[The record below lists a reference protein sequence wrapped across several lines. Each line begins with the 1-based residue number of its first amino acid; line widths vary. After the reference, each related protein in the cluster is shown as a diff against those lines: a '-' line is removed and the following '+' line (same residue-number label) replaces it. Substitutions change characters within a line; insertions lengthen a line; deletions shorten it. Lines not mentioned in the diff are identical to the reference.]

1 MMRNKISEAFPK
13 TRSGSTASRTIFIA
27 DFTERTNGVKGVE
40 VVDEQPMDPND
51 GSVEMDCCIV
61 KNSEGMPVVY
71 CIFHDAQFRD
81 DEGALL
87 KHGECCLF
95 PWENDE
101 KSWVLIIEIKDCKR
115 SRISKYKKNVKEKSI
130 KTVEEFKRRKIITDN
145 NVYCIASFPR
155 KKTDFNEM
163 IVTDPTEYKRFYKE
177 YGFRFV
183 PTNEVSIKDDTII
196 EFYKKR

>member
-1 MMRNKISEAFPK
+1 MRNKISEAFPK
-13 TRSGSTASRTIFIA
+13 TRTGSTASRAIFIA
-27 DFTERTNGVKGVE
+27 DFTERTKGVKGVE
-40 VVDEQPMDPND
+40 VVGEQPMDPND

-61 KNSEGMPVVY
+61 KNSEEMPVVY

-81 DEGALL
+81 EEGVLL
-87 KHGECCLF
+87 KHGECCMF
-95 PWENDE
+95 PLKNDE
-101 KSWVLIIEIKDCKR
+101 KNWVLIIEIKDCKG

-196 EFYKKR
+196 EFYKKK